1 MIILTKRRKQM
12 FKKVISIDKKISKEA
27 LTFDDVLL
35 IPERSSII
43 PKDVNTRTKFSR
55 NISINIPVVSAA
67 MDTVTE
73 SRMAIAIAQE
83 GGIGVIHKNLT
94 IEEQAKEVDKVK
106 RSESGM
112 ILEPITLSP
121 DATVSQA
128 AQMMTKYNISGF
140 PICEGK
146 KLVGILTNRDLR
158 FIKNKK
164 QRVKEIM
171 TPRERLI
178 TARSGVSLEQAKE
191 TMHKNRIE
199 KLPIVNKDFEL
210 KGLITIKDIE
220 KKYKY
225 PNATKDKFGRLMVAA
240 AVGPSDE
247 LIERATA
254 LIQAG
259 VDVLVVDT
267 AHGHSDSVIKTVKE
281 LKHKWPDF
289 EIVAGNVAT
298 EDAAKDLI
306 KAGADGIKVG
316 IGPGSICTTRVVA
329 GIGVPQITAIMDVA
343 NVAMKKGVPIIAD
356 GGIKYSGDITKAIA
370 AGADCV
376 MIGSLFAGTEESPG
390 ETILLEG
397 RSFKVHRGMGSLA
410 AMKKRGGRE
419 RYFQWEEEEEKLVP
433 EGIEGRVPY
442 RGNLSSTVYQ
452 LIGGVRAGMGYC
464 GAENIK
470 ELKFN
475 TKFVKITNAGLRESH
490 PHDVIITNEA
500 PNYRITR

>member
-1 MIILTKRRKQM
+1 M
-12 FKKVISIDKKISKEA
+12 FKKIISINKKVKNEG

-35 IPERSSII
+35 LPAKSSVIPR
-43 PKDVNTRTKFSR
+43 DVDTRTKLSR
-55 NISINIPVVSAA
+55 NININIPIVSAA

-73 SRMAIAIAQE
+73 SRLAIAIAQE
-83 GGIGVIHKNLT
+83 GGIGVIHKNLS
-94 IEEQAKEVDKVK
+94 IQEQAKEVDKVK

-112 ILEPITLSP
+112 ILEPVTLTP

-158 FIKNKK
+158 FVKNKK
-164 QRVKEIM
+164 QKVKELM
-171 TPRERLI
+171 TPQEKLI
-178 TARSGVSLEQAKE
+178 TAKSGVTLEQAKE
-191 TMHKNRIE
+191 IMHKNRIE
-199 KLPIVNKDFEL
+199 KLPVVNKDFEL

-225 PNATKDKFGRLMVAA
+225 PNATKDKYGRLMVAA
-240 AVGPSDE
+240 AVGPSEE
-247 LIERATA
+247 LFDRAAA
-254 LIQAG
+254 LIHAG
-259 VDVLVVDT
+259 VDALVVDT
-267 AHGHSDSVIKTVKE
+267 AHGHSESVIKAVKE
-281 LKHKWPDF
+281 LKQNFKNID
-289 EIVAGNVAT
+289 IIAGNIAT
-298 EDAAKDLI
+298 EQGAKDLI

-316 IGPGSICTTRVVA
+316 IGPGSICTTRIIA
-329 GIGVPQITAIMDVA
+329 GVGVPQITAIMEA
-343 NVAMKKGVPIIAD
+343 ARVAMKKNIPLIAD

-390 ETILLEG
+390 DTILLEG

-452 LIGGVRAGMGYC
+452 LIGGLRAGMGYC
-464 GAENIK
+464 GVKNIK

-475 TKFVKITNAGLRESH
+475 TKFIKITNAGLRESH

>member
-1 MIILTKRRKQM
+1 M
-12 FKKVISIDKKISKEA
+12 FKKVISISKKVADEG

-35 IPERSSII
+35 IPARSFII
-43 PKDVNTRTKFSR
+43 PRDVDIRTKLSR
-55 NISINIPVVSAA
+55 NININIPIISAA

-73 SRMAIAIAQE
+73 SRLAIAIAQE

-94 IEEQAKEVDKVK
+94 IQEQAREVDRVK

-112 ILEPITLSP
+112 ILEPITLTP
-121 DATVSQA
+121 DSTVSQA
-128 AQMMTKYNISGF
+128 AQMMKKYNISGF
-140 PICEGK
+140 PICENK
-146 KLVGILTNRDLR
+146 KLIGILTNRDLR
-158 FIKNKK
+158 FVKNKK
-164 QRVKEIM
+164 QKVKELM
-171 TPRERLI
+171 TPGKRLI
-178 TARSGVSLEQAKE
+178 TAKSGVTLEQAKE
-191 TMHKNRIE
+191 IMHKNRIE
-199 KLPIVNKDFEL
+199 KLPVVNKDFEL

-225 PNATKDKFGRLMVAA
+225 PNATKDKYGRLMVAA
-240 AVGPSDE
+240 AVGPSEE
-247 LIERATA
+247 LLDRAAA

-259 VDVLVVDT
+259 VDALVVDT
-267 AHGHSDSVIKTVKE
+267 AHGHSESVIKAVKE
-281 LKHKWPDF
+281 LKHKFTNID
-289 EIVAGNVAT
+289 IIAGNIAT
-298 EDAAKDLI
+298 EEGAKDLI

-316 IGPGSICTTRVVA
+316 MGPGSICTTRVIA
-329 GIGVPQITAIMDVA
+329 GVGVPQITAIMKTVR
-343 NVAMKKGVPIIAD
+343 VAMKKVIPVIAD

-370 AGADCV
+370 AGADSV

-452 LIGGVRAGMGYC
+452 LIGGLKAGMGYC
-464 GAENIK
+464 GVKNIK

-475 TKFVKITNAGLRESH
+475 TKFLKITNAGLRESH

>member
-1 MIILTKRRKQM
+1 M
-12 FKKVISIDKKISKEA
+12 FKKIISFNKKIKNEG

-35 IPERSSII
+35 IPARSEVI
-43 PKDVNTRTKFSR
+43 PRDVDTKTKLSK
-55 NISINIPVVSAA
+55 NININIPIVSAA

-73 SRMAIAIAQE
+73 ARLAIAIAQE

-94 IEEQAKEVDKVK
+94 IQEQANEVDKVK

-112 ILEPITLSP
+112 ILEPVTLSP

-128 AQMMTKYNISGF
+128 AQLMKKYNISGF

-158 FIKNKK
+158 FVKNKK
-164 QRVKEIM
+164 QKVKELM
-171 TPRERLI
+171 TPKEKLI
-178 TARSGVSLEQAKE
+178 TAKSGVTLEQAKE
-191 TMHKNRIE
+191 IMHKNRIE
-199 KLPIVNKDFEL
+199 KLPVVNKDFEL

-225 PNATKDKFGRLMVAA
+225 PNATKDKLGRLMVAA
-240 AVGPSDE
+240 AVGPSEE
-247 LIERATA
+247 LIQRANA

-267 AHGHSDSVIKTVKE
+267 AHGHSESVIKAVKE
-281 LKHKWPDF
+281 LKNTFKHID
-289 EIVAGNVAT
+289 IIAGNVAT
-298 EDAAKDLI
+298 EDGAKDLI

-316 IGPGSICTTRVVA
+316 IGPGSICTTRVIA
-329 GIGVPQITAIMDVA
+329 GVGVPQITAIMEVA
-343 NVAMKKGVPIIAD
+343 RIAMKKGIPVIAD

-370 AGADCV
+370 AGADSV

-390 ETILLEG
+390 DTILLEG

-452 LIGGVRAGMGYC
+452 LVGGLKAGMGYC
-464 GAENIK
+464 GVKNIK
-470 ELKFN
+470 ELKIN